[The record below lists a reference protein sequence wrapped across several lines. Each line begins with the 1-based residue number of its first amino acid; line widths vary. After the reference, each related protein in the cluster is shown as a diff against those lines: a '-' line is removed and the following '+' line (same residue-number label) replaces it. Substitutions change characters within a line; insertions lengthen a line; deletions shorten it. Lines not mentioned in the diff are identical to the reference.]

1 MNLDIK
7 NRFLREIH
15 LRGFED
21 KYVDRNEEREVLQIA
36 IQLGVAIESARLT
49 LAEVCQAEGYVLES
63 AVIKKIQTEME
74 AAVAHDG
81 RVDRQE
87 FEQMFTHAKTA
98 MRGLKTDREI
108 KTLLIQMMED
118 TGNNRVKTGW
128 FTNWYR
134 ALKKE
139 LGMG

>member
-1 MNLDIK
+1 
-7 NRFLREIH
+7 
-15 LRGFED
+15 
-21 KYVDRNEEREVLQIA
+21 VDRNEEREVLQIA

-98 MRGLKTDREI
+98 MRG
-108 KTLLIQMMED
+108 MED